1 MCIQI
6 PCALK
11 ELQEFSRIHFSPLKN
26 AAFLL
31 AGEYGS
37 KRVTSLLYDILR
49 ATSLTRRIQL
59 EIVELHKLL
68 SLHYVD
74 DPKRIESAC
83 FAEIDMGDPFIE
95 EICLM
100 TDGLTDILQ
109 RMELDENQPL
119 ASYLIAA

>member
-6 PCALK
+6 PFALR
-11 ELQEFSRIHFSPLKN
+11 ELQEFSRIHFVPLTN

-31 AGEYGS
+31 AGQYGS
-37 KRVTSLLYDILR
+37 KRVTSLLHDILR
-49 ATSLTRRIQL
+49 TTSLTRRIQL

-74 DPKRIESAC
+74 DPKRIEAAH
-83 FAEIDMGDPFIE
+83 FAEIDISAPFIE

-100 TDGLTDILQ
+100 TDGLTDIL
-109 RMELDENQPL
+109 RRIELDVKQPL